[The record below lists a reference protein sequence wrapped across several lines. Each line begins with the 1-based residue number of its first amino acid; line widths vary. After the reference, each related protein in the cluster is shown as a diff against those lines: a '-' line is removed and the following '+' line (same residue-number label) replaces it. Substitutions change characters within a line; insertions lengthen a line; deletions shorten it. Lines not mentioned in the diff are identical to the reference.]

1 LIGEI
6 SDNVL
11 PSSSFV
17 ISFVPFVV
25 KRIFTTKDSKGGTK
39 DSNDYKMNIFKIFL
53 LLFSFI
59 LFSTGL
65 SGQQKTS
72 FKFSFN
78 PAKEVPGY
86 TQVNPGTKYSPE
98 KGYGFDFGT
107 EPKAI
112 DRGGNEALTGGFVTN
127 DKPFFFSVKLPEGN
141 YDIKIIAGDRKEEST
156 STIMVESRRLL
167 FEKIKTAPGK
177 FQTLTA
183 TLNIRYPAI
192 AGTDEEVKR
201 KPRETNKLDWDDK
214 LTFEFSDIRP
224 CICAIE
230 ITKTDNAV
238 TLFLA
243 GNSTVVD
250 QDDDP
255 WTSWGQII
263 PRFLQPGIAV
273 SNQAESG
280 LALGSFLS
288 SNRLKKVMNMM
299 KPGDYLFIEFGHN
312 DQKETGPD
320 DGAYKSYS
328 ERMRLFVNEFRKKG
342 GIPVIV
348 TPANRRSFG
357 DDGKITNSLG
367 DYPEAAR
374 KVAKELSVP
383 LIDLNAMTKIL
394 YESFGTEDSKKL
406 FVIYPANTFPGQDK
420 ELNDNTHFNP
430 FGAYELTKC
439 IIEGIRADNLGIIK
453 YLKKDIPVFDPAK
466 PDPFEKFSFPLSPS
480 STVKISN

>member
-1 LIGEI
+1 MKKIKLLTLVSIALII
-6 SDNVL
+6 N
-11 PSSSFV
+11 
-17 ISFVPFVV
+17 
-25 KRIFTTKDSKGGTK
+25 T
-39 DSNDYKMNIFKIFL
+39 NIPA
-53 LLFSFI
+53 
-59 LFSTGL
+59 
-65 SGQQKTS
+65 QQKTS

-78 PAKEVPGY
+78 PAKEIPGY
-86 TQVNPGTKYSPE
+86 ILVSPGTKYSAE
-98 KGYGFDFGT
+98 KGFGFDFGT

-112 DRGGNEALTGGFVTN
+112 DRGGNEALTGGFVTS

-141 YDIKIIAGDRKEEST
+141 YDIKIITGDLKDDAMA
-156 STIMVESRRLL
+156 TIRVESRRLL
-167 FEKIKTAPGK
+167 FEKVKTAPGE
-177 FQTLTA
+177 FQTLSA
-183 TLNIRYPAI
+183 TINIRYPAI
-192 AGTDEEVKR
+192 AGTGEEVKR

-214 LTFEFSDIRP
+214 LTLEFTDIHP
-224 CICAIE
+224 CICAVE
-230 ITKTDNAV
+230 ITKTENAI

-280 LALGSFLS
+280 LSLGSFLS

-312 DQKETGPD
+312 DQKEKGQE
-320 DGAYKSYS
+320 DGAFKSYS

-374 KVAKELSVP
+374 KVAGELNVP
-383 LIDLNAMTKIL
+383 LIDLNAMTKTL
-394 YESFGTEDSKKL
+394 YESFGVENSKKL

-420 ELNDNTHFNP
+420 DLNDNTHFNP
-430 FGAYELTKC
+430 FGAYELAKC
-439 IIEGIRADNLGIIK
+439 IIEGIRTNNLGITK
-453 YLKKDIPVFDPAK
+453 YLVKDLPVFDPSK
-466 PDPFEKFSFPLSPS
+466 PDKFEKFSLPLSPLS
-480 STVKISN
+480 PVKVTAN

>member
-1 LIGEI
+1 MSLLKLNLSLVVLI
-6 SDNVL
+6 L
-11 PSSSFV
+11 
-17 ISFVPFVV
+17 FVV
-25 KRIFTTKDSKGGTK
+25 SISA
-39 DSNDYKMNIFKIFL
+39 
-53 LLFSFI
+53 
-59 LFSTGL
+59 
-65 SGQQKTS
+65 QQKTS

-78 PAKEVPGY
+78 PAKEIPGY
-86 TQVNPGTKYSPE
+86 IQVNPGTKYSPAT
-98 KGYGFDFGT
+98 GYGFDSGT

-112 DRGGNEALTGGFVTN
+112 DRGGNKPLTGGFVTGE
-127 DKPFFFSVKLPEGN
+127 KPFFFSVKLPEGN
-141 YDIKIIAGDRKEEST
+141 YDIKIITGDLNEVAIA
-156 STIMVESRRLL
+156 TIRVESRRLL
-167 FEKIKTAPGK
+167 FEKVKTAPDK
-177 FQTLTA
+177 FQNLCA
-183 TLNIRYPAI
+183 TINIRVPAI

-201 KPRETNKLDWDDK
+201 KPREMNKLDWDDK
-214 LTFEFSDIRP
+214 LTFEFTDKHP

-230 ITKTDNAV
+230 ITKTENAV

-263 PRFLQPGIAV
+263 PRFLKPGIAV

-280 LALGSFLS
+280 LSLGSFLS

-312 DQKETGPD
+312 DQKEKGPD
-320 DGAYKSYS
+320 DGAFKSYS

-367 DYPEAAR
+367 DYPEAGR
-374 KVAKELSVP
+374 RVAKELNVP
-383 LIDLNAMTKIL
+383 LIDLNAMTKTL
-394 YESFGTEDSKKL
+394 YESFGVENSKKL

-439 IIEGIRADNLGIIK
+439 IIESIRADNLGIIK

-466 PDPFEKFSFPLSPS
+466 IVLKHQWRLGQL
-480 STVKISN
+480 